1 MSYISQFFHDG
12 LTALPASAH
21 SSKLPLCVA
30 FWQHFC
36 LCQLWPVPLSSS
48 SACSTAHSCFASLS
62 SRHFNVW
69 PLCTLVLCDFQRNL
83 KAEVALAESAGCQSM
98 RVTSYSIRAQLVT
111 LKLPYLSR
119 RPPLRLARRCG
130 APRLPPGLGVTS
142 LLARPAG
149 SGAAAA
155 GLRVRACQWF
165 NLKFESDTRP

>member
-1 MSYISQFFHDG
+1 MVS
-12 LTALPASAH
+12 L
-21 SSKLPLCVA
+21 LCRR
-30 FWQHFC
+30 QRTRQNCHC
-36 LCQLWPVPLSSS
+36 
-48 SACSTAHSCFASLS
+48 ASLS
-62 SRHFNVW
+62 GSISAYVSFGQFLCPVPRLAPLHTAALRHCRHVISMFGHCVH
-69 PLCTLVLCDFQRNL
+69 LYFADFQRNL

-98 RVTSYSIRAQLVT
+98 RATSYSIRAQLVT

-165 NLKFESDTRP
+165 NVKFESDTLP